1 MRRLTASTSRR
12 LLPLVAG
19 ATLSL
24 GLLAAQAQPV
34 SAPVAPQPGASA
46 PAQGWHHRAERG
58 NFDPVARAQDHLAR
72 LKTELKI
79 TPAQDKAWQGFAAQ
93 VSQQAETMKKRF
105 AQRPDPKAEAQM
117 HAPERMA
124 QHLAQMQ
131 ERLKDMQAL
140 RDRVADLYAVLTPAQ
155 QTQADQHFARM
166 GREMR
171 EHMGHG
177 MEPGMGRPG
186 PMGPGMGPG
195 PHDGGPDMPR

>member
-1 MRRLTASTSRR
+1 MRRLTASAPRR
-12 LLPLVAG
+12 LLPVLAG
-19 ATLSL
+19 AALSL
-24 GLLAAQAQPV
+24 GLLGAQAQTA
-34 SAPVAPQPGASA
+34 SAPVAPPPGASA
-46 PAQGWHHRAERG
+46 PPQGWHHRADRG
-58 NFDPVARAQDHLAR
+58 SFDPVARAQDHLAR
-72 LKTELKI
+72 LKAELKI

-124 QHLAQMQ
+124 QQLAQMQ

-155 QTQADQHFARM
+155 QTLADQHFARM
-166 GREMR
+166 GQEMR

-177 MEPGMGRPG
+177 MAHGMGHPG
-186 PMGPGMGPG
+186 PMGPGGPG
-195 PHDGGPDMPR
+195 PRDGGPDMPH